1 MEQTPKSKQ
10 TELGAIPEDWEVG
23 TLSNLLFIK
32 GRIGWKGLKK
42 SEFSKKGIV
51 IINGPNIKNKRVDW
65 NSCLRVPQWRYEESQ
80 EIAVQENDI
89 LMTKDGTIGKIA
101 YIEHLPEIAT
111 LASGIF
117 LIRSKSKTLNQNFL
131 YHYFNSSF
139 FKSLVDSRI
148 EGSVIPHLYQRDMEQ
163 LSILLPPLA
172 EQQKIAK
179 ILTNLDFQIK
189 NLQKQN
195 KVLEKIAQ
203 AIFKSWFVDFDGVI
217 EFQDSELGQIPKGW
231 KTGILDIIT
240 NNLRDT
246 INVKDIDSNIFY
258 IGLEHMPRGRI
269 ELANWE
275 NAVDLKSNKFKFKTN
290 QILFGK
296 LRPYFKKVGI
306 ALIDGIC
313 STDILVLDSKDPIW
327 LEFLLFVVSSEDFIQ
342 YANQSST
349 GTRMPRADW
358 NFMKKYPIILPTS
371 SKISE
376 FHQIIKN
383 HIEMIKKNIF
393 EIISLTK
400 TRDILLPKLMSGE
413 IRV

>member
-1 MEQTPKSKQ
+1 MKSKPSQ
-10 TELGAIPEDWEVG
+10 KCQ
-23 TLSNLLFIK
+23 IK
-32 GRIGWKGLKK
+32 
-42 SEFSKKGIV
+42 
-51 IINGPNIKNKRVDW
+51 
-65 NSCLRVPQWRYEESQ
+65 
-80 EIAVQENDI
+80 EIAEFNPENIEKHFQFSEINYIDTGSVTEGNLTTIQKIDRKYAPSRAKRLVKKNDIIISTVRPNLKHHYFVKNPQENLVVSTGFVVVRPTSVNPLYLYYFLTTPSFIEYLTGVAESHTSAYPSFPPEIIEDAEI
-89 LMTKDGTIGKIA
+89 NLPDEPVQKQIGKILSDLDSQ
-101 YIEHLPEIAT
+101 IE
-111 LASGIF
+111 
-117 LIRSKSKTLNQNFL
+117 
-131 YHYFNSSF
+131 
-139 FKSLVDSRI
+139 
-148 EGSVIPHLYQRDMEQ
+148 
-163 LSILLPPLA
+163 
-172 EQQKIAK
+172 
-179 ILTNLDFQIK
+179 